1 MPCKISCCGITAW
14 QIGAY
19 KEYLEV
25 GRQAAAAVTET
36 KVVTQVVTTGAVV
49 RSPELSSR
57 QCVSSPTQNRWSPLR
72 RLMILRVTENPSEA
86 RLEIG
91 EKEGTGRER
100 ECW

>member
-14 QIGAY
+14 QVGAY

-49 RSPELSSR
+49 RSPEQSSR
-57 QCVSSPTQNRWSPLR
+57 QCVSSPTR
-72 RLMILRVTENPSEA
+72 MILL
-86 RLEIG
+86 RLVAPA
-91 EKEGTGRER
+91 
-100 ECW
+100 

>member
-25 GRQAAAAVTET
+25 GRQAAAAVTE

-49 RSPELSSR
+49 RSPEQSSR
-57 QCVSSPTQNRWSPLR
+57 QCVPSPTR
-72 RLMILRVTENPSEA
+72 MILLRLVAPAQAHDIA
-86 RLEIG
+86 RD
-91 EKEGTGRER
+91 
-100 ECW
+100 